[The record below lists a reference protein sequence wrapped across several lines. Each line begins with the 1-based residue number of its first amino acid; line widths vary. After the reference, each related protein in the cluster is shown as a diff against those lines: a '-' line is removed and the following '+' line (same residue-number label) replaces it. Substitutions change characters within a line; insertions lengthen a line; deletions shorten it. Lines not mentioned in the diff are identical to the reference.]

1 MFKSSASKAV
11 RKESIDQAV
20 LKELMKYPVL
30 LESLDKWTLFA
41 DRKLIPN
48 IQKLGELVKE
58 IKPISEQPIYRGFG
72 NFSVQE
78 FLGFDTRNA
87 KVGDK
92 REVKYL
98 DRAISFT
105 IDLEIAK
112 AFGPIV
118 ARCTDWKKHNYLYVC
133 PELCAVISQRRNIKA
148 VETQEEI
155 ILLPPLDIHCEIVD
169 VKKRSIFNW

>member
-11 RKESIDQAV
+11 GKESVDQTV

-30 LESLDKWTLFA
+30 LESLDKWILFA
-41 DRKLIPN
+41 DRKLISN
-48 IQKLGELVKE
+48 IQKLGEIVKE

-78 FLGFDTRNA
+78 FLGFDIKHTN
-87 KVGDK
+87 VGDK

-105 IDLEIAK
+105 TDLEIAK
-112 AFGPIV
+112 QFGPII
-118 ARCTDWKKHNYLYVC
+118 AKCIDWKKHNYLYIC
-133 PELCAVISQRRNIKA
+133 PELCVIISQRRSIKA
-148 VETQEEI
+148 IETQEEI
-155 ILLPPLDIHCEIVD
+155 ILLPPIDIHCEIVD
-169 VKKRSIFNW
+169 IKKQNVFNW